1 MIILQ
6 SKKGTAQ
13 KYLQV
18 MLNFVVIDRVDE
30 PKHMPSTLL
39 LIVFV
44 KSSVADVNANII
56 CCDWFK

>member
-18 MLNFVVIDRVDE
+18 MLNFVVIRVNE
-30 PKHMPSTLL
+30 PKHMPSSLL

>member
-18 MLNFVVIDRVDE
+18 MLNFAVER
-30 PKHMPSTLL
+30 KHMSTSLL
-39 LIVFV
+39 LTELAESFV
-44 KSSVADVNANII
+44 AGVNANVI
-56 CCDWFK
+56 CRDWFK